1 MLKKDIE
8 RGKAYFNSLFKSLDN
23 CIRDDDPRYLEY
35 SALKE
40 KTMKLF
46 CLNENCDYFT
56 GMGKAWEMSEFL
68 SIFGYDDFMLAVRE
82 ANGGDVVCKMSA
94 SLILNTCNVS

>member
-8 RGKAYFNSLFKSLDN
+8 RGKAYFNSLFGSLDD

-40 KTMKLF
+40 KTLNLF
-46 CLNENCDYFT
+46 YLNEDFDYFT
-56 GMGKAWEMSEFL
+56 AIGKSWEMSEFL

-82 ANGGDVVCKMSA
+82 ANGGDVVCKMGA
-94 SLILNTCNVS
+94 SLVLKTCNVS